1 MKKSFYEFFA
11 GIGLVHL
18 GLRPGGWACLWANDI
33 DEAKNEI
40 YELNFPN
47 QSFSLKDIW
56 KVRSSEL
63 PGNAFLATASF
74 PCTDLSVAG
83 ARKGLQG
90 EQSGTFYAFSK
101 ILRGLK
107 RTKRIP
113 PLVMVE
119 NVVGLLTA
127 NDGKDVEIVLSELAS
142 LGYMLDL
149 IELNAI
155 HFIPQSRPRVFIFGA
170 KKEMSLSI
178 MIPKD
183 DRTALSRWKAIID
196 GQSAI
201 RTNNVLTTIERN
213 RSLPWAAFSLPPLSK
228 RHNNINEIMEDIP
241 NSSELWWP
249 KEKKEKTYSQMSKR
263 NIEKLRQMMNSEKYS
278 YGTIYRRIR
287 AEGSMAELRNDGV
300 SGCLRTPRGGSSKQ
314 IVLKAGQGEYFVRWM
329 TPREYA
335 RLQGVPDSYNLPND
349 INKSIFGLGDAVCVP
364 AISWIDENILSP
376 CYKTWTSLNNK

>member
-1 MKKSFYEFFA
+1 MKKAFYEFFA

-18 GLRPGGWACLWANDI
+18 GLKPGGWECLWANDI
-33 DEAKNEI
+33 DAAKKEI

-47 QSFSLKDIW
+47 QYFSLKDIW

-107 RTKRIP
+107 RIKRMP
-113 PLVMVE
+113 PLAMVE

-142 LGYMLDL
+142 LGYVLDL

-155 HFIPQSRPRVFIFGA
+155 HFIPQSRPRVFIFGVN
-170 KKEMSLSI
+170 KEISQAL
-178 MIPKD
+178 MILKD
-183 DRTALSRWKAIID
+183 DRMALSRWKAIIED
-196 GQSAI
+196 QSAL
-201 RTNNVLTTIERN
+201 RTDNVLKTIERN
-213 RSLPWAAFSLPPLSK
+213 RNLSWAAFPLPPLSK
-228 RHNNINEIMEDIP
+228 RHNNISEIMEEIP
-241 NSSELWWP
+241 NSSELWWS
-249 KEKKEKTYSQMSKR
+249 KDRKEKTYSQMSKR
-263 NIEKLRQMMNSEKYS
+263 NIDKLLQMMNSEKYS
-278 YGTIYRRIR
+278 YGTIYRRVR

-314 IVLKAGQGEYFVRWM
+314 IVLKAGRGEYFIRWM

-335 RLQGVPDSYNLPND
+335 RLQGVPDSYNLPID
-349 INKSIFGLGDAVCVP
+349 ITKSIFGLGDAVCVP

-376 CYKTWTSLNNK
+376 CYKTWNSLNS

>member
-1 MKKSFYEFFA
+1 MKKVFYEFFA

-18 GLRPGGWACLWANDI
+18 GLKPGGWECLWANDI
-33 DEAKNEI
+33 DKAKKEI

-47 QSFSLKDIW
+47 QTFSLKDIW
-56 KVRSSEL
+56 KVRYSEL
-63 PGNAFLATASF
+63 PEQAFLATASF

-83 ARKGLQG
+83 ARKGLRG

-107 RTKRIP
+107 RTKRMP
-113 PLVMVE
+113 PMVIVE

-127 NDGKDVEIVLSELAS
+127 NDGKDIEIVLSELAS
-142 LGYMLDL
+142 LGYILDL

-155 HFIPQSRPRVFIFGA
+155 HFIPQSRPRVFIFGVN
-170 KKEMSLSI
+170 KEISASL

-183 DRTALSRWKAIID
+183 DRKALSRWKMIFD
-196 GQSAI
+196 GQSAL
-201 RTNNVLTTIERN
+201 RTDNVLKTIENNRN
-213 RSLPWAAFSLPPLSK
+213 LPWAAFLLPPLSK

-241 NSSELWWP
+241 KSSELWWS
-249 KEKKEKTYSQMSKR
+249 KERKEKTYSQMSMR
-263 NIEKLRQMMNSEKYS
+263 NIEKLRQMMNLGKYS

-287 AEGSMAELRNDGV
+287 TEGSMAELRNDGV

-314 IVLKAGQGEYFVRWM
+314 IVLKAGRGDYFIRWM

-349 INKSIFGLGDAVCVP
+349 ITKSIFGLGDAVCVP
-364 AISWIDENILSP
+364 VISWIDENILSP
-376 CYKTWTSLNNK
+376 CYNAWIGLDK

>member
-18 GLRPGGWACLWANDI
+18 GLKPGGWECLWANDI
-33 DEAKNEI
+33 DEAKKEI

-47 QSFSLKDIW
+47 QYFSLKDIW

-83 ARKGLQG
+83 ARKGLEG

-107 RTKRIP
+107 RTKRTP

-127 NDGKDVEIVLSELAS
+127 NEGKDVEIVLSELAS
-142 LGYMLDL
+142 LGYILDL

-155 HFIPQSRPRVFIFGA
+155 HFIPQSRPRVFIFGVN
-170 KKEMSLSI
+170 KEISQAI

-183 DRTALSRWKAIID
+183 DRMALSRWKAIID
-196 GQSAI
+196 DQSAL
-201 RTNNVLTTIERN
+201 RTDNVLKTIERN
-213 RSLPWAAFSLPPLSK
+213 RNLPWAAFPLPPLSK
-228 RHNNINEIMEDIP
+228 RHNNIHEIMEEIP
-241 NSSELWWP
+241 NSSELWWS
-249 KEKKEKTYSQMSKR
+249 KDRKEKTYSQMSKR
-263 NIEKLRQMMNSEKYS
+263 NINKLLQMMNSEKYS
-278 YGTIYRRIR
+278 YGTIYRRVR

-314 IVLKAGQGEYFVRWM
+314 IVLKAGRGEYSIRWM

-335 RLQGVPDSYNLPND
+335 RLQGVPDGYNLPSD
-349 INKSIFGLGDAVCVP
+349 VTKSIFGLGDAVCVP
-364 AISWIDENILSP
+364 AISWIDENILSN
-376 CYKTWTSLNNK
+376 CYKTWTNFK